1 MTLTKAIRFYETG
14 TPDVLHYEDVKVG
27 HPGVGEVRVRH
38 VAVGLNYADTY
49 FRNGTY
55 PIVLPNGMGVEASGV
70 IEAVGEGVTEFQIGD
85 RVTYTGFLNTLGAYS
100 TARLILAN
108 TLIKLPEEISCETA
122 AAMTMRGLT
131 ASYLMRRIYDFKPGD
146 SILLHAAAGGVG
158 LIVSQWAKLLGL
170 TVIGTTSSDEKAAVA
185 RAHGCDHVIN
195 YSHENVAERVREITN
210 GVGVNVVFDSVGKDT
225 FMSSLDSLKR
235 RGLLV
240 CVGTASGP
248 IPPFE
253 PVLLAM
259 KGSLY
264 ITRPAL
270 ADYIVDPVEKMELAN
285 ELFDHVKNG
294 RIKIEI
300 NQRYELKDAV
310 QAHRDLESRKTIGS
324 SIFVI

>member
-1 MTLTKAIRFYETG
+1 MTKAVRFYETG
-14 TPDVLHYEDVKVG
+14 SPEVMRYEDVEVG
-27 HPGVGEVRVRH
+27 EPGPGEVRLRH

-55 PIVLPNGMGVEASGV
+55 PIPMPNGMGVEASGV
-70 IEAVGEGVTEFQIGD
+70 VLALGEGVTNVAVGD

-100 TARLILAN
+100 TERLISAAP
-108 TLIKLPEEISCETA
+108 LIKLPDTISFETA

-131 ASYLMRRIYDFKPGD
+131 SAYLMRRIYDFKPGD

-170 TVIGTTSSDEKAAVA
+170 TVIGTTSSAEKAAIA
-185 RAHGCDHVIN
+185 KAHGCDHVIN
-195 YSHENVAERVREITN
+195 YSHEDVAQRVREITD

-225 FMSSLDSLKR
+225 FMGSLDSLKR

-240 CVGTASGP
+240 CVGTASGH
-248 IPPFE
+248 IPAFD

-259 KGSLY
+259 KGSLFV
-264 ITRPAL
+264 TRPAL
-270 ADYIVDPVEKMELAN
+270 ADYIADPAEKTALAN
-285 ELFDHVKNG
+285 ELFEHVSSG

-300 NQRYELKDAV
+300 NQHYSLKDAV
-310 QAHRDLESRKTIGS
+310 QAHRDLEARKTTGS

>member
-1 MTLTKAIRFYETG
+1 MALNKAIRFYETG
-14 TPDVLHYEDVKVG
+14 TPDVLQYEDID
-27 HPGVGEVRVRH
+27 VGEPAAGQVRLRH

-49 FRNGTY
+49 FRDGTY
-55 PIVLPNGMGVEASGV
+55 KIPLPNGMGVEASGV
-70 IEAVGEGVTEFQIGD
+70 VEAVGEGVAHIQVGD

-100 TARLILAN
+100 TARLISADV
-108 TLIKLPEEISCETA
+108 LIKLPEEISCETA

-131 ASYLMRRIYDFKPGD
+131 AAYLMRRIYDFKKGD

-170 TVIGTTSSDEKAAVA
+170 TVIGPTSSEEKAQIA

-195 YSHENVAERVREITN
+195 YSYENVAERVRELTD

-225 FMSSLDSLKR
+225 FMASLDSLKR

-240 CVGTASGP
+240 CVGTASGA
-248 IPPFE
+248 IPEFN

-264 ITRPAL
+264 MTRPAL
-270 ADYIVDPVEKMELAN
+270 ADFIADPIEKQELAN
-285 ELFDHVKNG
+285 ELFDHVRHG

-310 QAHRDLESRKTIGS
+310 QAHRDLEARKTTGS

>member
-1 MTLTKAIRFYETG
+1 MAKAVRFYEAG
-14 TPDVLHYEDVKVG
+14 GPEVLRYEDVEVG
-27 HPGVGEVRVRH
+27 DPGPGEVRLRH

-55 PIVLPNGMGVEASGV
+55 PIPMPNGMGVEASGV
-70 IEAVGEGVTEFQIGD
+70 VQAVGEGVTNVVAGD
-85 RVTYTGFLNTLGAYS
+85 RVTYTGFLNTIGAYS
-100 TARLILAN
+100 TERLIPAAP
-108 TLIKLPEEISCETA
+108 LIKLPETMSFEVA

-131 ASYLMRRIYDFKPGD
+131 SAYLMRRIYDFKPGD

-158 LIVSQWAKLLGL
+158 LIVAQWAKLLGL
-170 TVIGTTSSDEKAAVA
+170 TVIGTTSSESKAEVA
-185 RAHGCDHVIN
+185 RAHGCDHIIN
-195 YSHENVAERVREITN
+195 YSHEDVAKRVRELTD

-225 FMSSLDSLKR
+225 FMGSLDSLKR

-248 IPPFE
+248 IDGFNPQ
-253 PVLLAM
+253 LLAM

-264 ITRPAL
+264 LTRPAL
-270 ADYIVDPVEKMELAN
+270 ADYIADPAEKAALAG
-285 ELFDHVKNG
+285 ELFDHVGSG

-300 NQRYELKDAV
+300 NQHYALQDAV
-310 QAHRDLESRKTIGS
+310 QAHRDLEARKTTGS

>member
-1 MTLTKAIRFYETG
+1 MALNKAIRFYETG
-14 TPDVLHYEDVKVG
+14 TPDVLQYEDID
-27 HPGVGEVRVRH
+27 VGEPLAGQVRLRH

-49 FRNGTY
+49 FRDGTY
-55 PIVLPNGMGVEASGV
+55 KIPLPNGMGVEASGV
-70 IEAVGEGVTEFQIGD
+70 VEAVGEGVDHIQVGD

-100 TARLILAN
+100 TARLISADV
-108 TLIKLPEEISCETA
+108 LIKLPEEISCETA

-131 ASYLMRRIYDFKPGD
+131 AAYLMRRIYDFKKGD

-170 TVIGTTSSDEKAAVA
+170 TVIGTTSSEEKAQIA

-195 YSHENVAERVREITN
+195 YSYENVAERVRELTD

-225 FMSSLDSLKR
+225 FMASLDSLKR

-240 CVGTASGP
+240 CVGTASGA
-248 IPPFE
+248 IPEFN

-264 ITRPAL
+264 MTRPAL
-270 ADYIVDPVEKMELAN
+270 ADFIADPIEKQELAN
-285 ELFDHVKNG
+285 ELFDHVRHG

-310 QAHRDLESRKTIGS
+310 QAHHDLEARKTTGS